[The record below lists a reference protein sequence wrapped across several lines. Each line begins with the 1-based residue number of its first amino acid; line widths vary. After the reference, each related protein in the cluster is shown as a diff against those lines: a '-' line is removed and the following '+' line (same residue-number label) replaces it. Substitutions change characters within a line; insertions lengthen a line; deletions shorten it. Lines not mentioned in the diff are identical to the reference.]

1 MSVKRIFD
9 FLIALPGIIL
19 ISPVL
24 ASFGILKINYPQITQ
39 ITQGKGQKPDIH
51 RLRRLHRVI
60 IRVSPLLALIFIA
73 VQCII

>member
-24 ASFGILKINYPQITQ
+24 ASFGILKINYPQ